1 MNDTTYISDDS
12 LLNLFDDDIDEEDS
26 KDIVTE
32 SKEDYMKYFQSST
45 IKNKTEEVSRHD
57 YNEYRKYND
66 NDNILSSDTDYIV
79 LEDDYVNLNHEF
91 ILYKEVEIGL
101 SKEWE
106 LPLIIKHTNY
116 DELESKEKIFNK
128 ANTKINRDLNELI
141 SLFKS
146 KALLK
151 NNISNI
157 INCFKFNK

>member
-12 LLNLFDDDIDEEDS
+12 LLNLFDDDNDDEEEDS
-26 KDIVTE
+26 KDVVTE
-32 SKEDYMKYFQSST
+32 SKEDYMEYFQSST
-45 IKNKTEEVSRHD
+45 IKNKTEEV
-57 YNEYRKYND
+57 NCKQND
-66 NDNILSSDTDYIV
+66 NDNNIPSSVTDYIV
-79 LEDDYVNLNHEF
+79 LEDEYVNINHEF
-91 ILYKEVEIGL
+91 ILFKEVEIGL

-106 LPLIIKHTNY
+106 LPLIIKNSNY